1 MLLVR
6 AVGPA
11 HVAANHGRYGP
22 VWQVRALMSV
32 QVWIMLATGFGIPVL
47 AAMNGALGRHIGS
60 PAVAACV
67 LFAVAFSIALVAAL
81 VTNPGAVAKLP
92 TAPKQWF
99 IAGSFVAFYVLAI
112 TWIGPDM
119 GIGKAVFYV
128 LLGQLIAA
136 AVIDH
141 FGFFNARVAAITWT
155 RFAGIALIAAGVY
168 VAQRA

>member
-1 MLLVR
+1 
-6 AVGPA
+6 
-11 HVAANHGRYGP
+11 
-22 VWQVRALMSV
+22 MSA

-47 AAMNGALGRHIGS
+47 AAMNGALGRYIGS

-67 LFAVAFSIALVAAL
+67 LFAVAFAIAIAAAL
-81 VTNPGAVAKLP
+81 LTNPAAVAKLP
-92 TAPKQWF
+92 AAPKQWF
-99 IAGSFVAFYVLAI
+99 IAGFFVAFYVLAI

-141 FGFFNARVAAITWT
+141 FGLFNARVVALTWT
-155 RFAGIALIAAGVY
+155 RAAGIALMMAGIY
-168 VAQRA
+168 VTQRV

>member
-1 MLLVR
+1 
-6 AVGPA
+6 
-11 HVAANHGRYGP
+11 
-22 VWQVRALMSV
+22 MSI

-67 LFAVAFSIALVAAL
+67 LFAVAFGIAVMAAL
-81 VTNPGAVAKLP
+81 VTNPAAVVKLSA
-92 TAPKQWF
+92 APKQWF
-99 IAGSFVAFYVLAI
+99 LAGFFVAFYVLAI

-119 GIGKAVFYV
+119 GIGRAVFFV

-141 FGFFNARVAAITWT
+141 FGLFNARVVALTWS
-155 RFAGIALIAAGVY
+155 RAAGIMLMASGVY
-168 VAQRA
+168 VTQRM